1 MQKIDK
7 ETIIFFVL
15 VIFLILEIGFLL
27 PSGIKKLSKLNK
39 EIGIIKKDIAAIK
52 SDWPRKDSYLE
63 NNKKIKE
70 EIKKLKSKF
79 ILPQQESKLFS
90 FLSEKSKDFK
100 INIESLKPLETINY
114 TSGRFGKFKY
124 LPISIES
131 KGKFHNLG
139 KFLDYLQKSDYF
151 FEVKELYIK
160 SDPPHHY
167 INMTICGLIK
177 EKK

>member
-27 PSGIKKLSKLNK
+27 PSRIKKLNKLNK
-39 EIGIIKKDIAAIK
+39 EIGEIKRSISMVKN
-52 SDWPRKDSYLE
+52 DWPRKSSYLE

-79 ILPQQESKLFS
+79 ILPQQESKFFS
-90 FLSEKSKDFK
+90 FLSAKSKDFK
-100 INIESLKPLETINY
+100 INIESLRPLQTIDY
-114 TSGRFGKFKY
+114 VSSRFGKFKY
-124 LPISIES
+124 LPISVEGR
-131 KGKFHNLG
+131 GKFHNLSR
-139 KFLDYLQKSDYF
+139 FLNCLQNSDYF
-151 FEVKELYIK
+151 FEVKELDIK
-160 SDPPHHY
+160 TDQPYHS
-167 INMTICGLIK
+167 INMIICGLVK